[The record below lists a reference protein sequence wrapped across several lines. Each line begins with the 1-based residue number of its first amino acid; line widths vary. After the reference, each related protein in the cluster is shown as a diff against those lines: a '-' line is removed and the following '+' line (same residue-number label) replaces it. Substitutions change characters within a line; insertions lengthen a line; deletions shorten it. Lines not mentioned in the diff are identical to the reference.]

1 LRRIG
6 NETWPVKKAL
16 TAACF
21 QRRRA
26 DLWFGEYLTH
36 NAGRNHGQNYGKGRR
51 DAAGVRDAVGLK
63 PGDVVDVQATA
74 SGGVYIEKPGT
85 AKRYRERLKA
95 IAKQQPVRGITT
107 EELMEF
113 SRGERPAK
121 TKK

>member
-1 LRRIG
+1 MPGEIMA
-6 NETWPVKKAL
+6 KI
-16 TAACF
+16 TA
-21 QRRRA
+21 RGGVT
-26 DLWFGEYLTH
+26 LP
-36 NAGRNHGQNYGKGRR
+36 KS
-51 DAAGVRDAVGLK
+51 VRDAVGLK

>member
-1 LRRIG
+1 MPGEIMA
-6 NETWPVKKAL
+6 KI
-16 TAACF
+16 TA
-21 QRRRA
+21 RGGVT
-26 DLWFGEYLTH
+26 LP
-36 NAGRNHGQNYGKGRR
+36 KS
-51 DAAGVRDAVGLK
+51 VRDAVGLK

-85 AKRYRERLKA
+85 KRYRERLKA